1 MTVSVPSRFETEHV
15 PNLRQKRS
23 CYDEII
29 HVKVAIILYRTYY
42 EQEAVYVQS
51 NIKTRARNHC
61 CRGKA
66 ISITHSK
73 RARV

>member
-23 CYDEII
+23 RYDEII

-42 EQEAVYVQS
+42 KQEAVYVQRKHWDTCVKPLLPWES
-51 NIKTRARNHC
+51 NKYYTF
-61 CRGKA
+61 
-66 ISITHSK
+66 
-73 RARV
+73 